1 MRYLSNVKLAPKLMS
16 SLLMMV
22 MLAASL
28 AAMAIYAID
37 GVKQKVDEGREAA
50 HRILLSA
57 DATTRT
63 LAYFRAIEFLPL
75 ELAPAARKEFEDA
88 AEREFA
94 ILNKDLDELAP
105 KLIFEKGRK
114 AMAEARRL
122 LAEYMPFHH
131 RIRDLSRAGDI
142 DGGGKLAL
150 EGAPLANRMREQL
163 AVIQSLNQAAA
174 DRGAEIADSDT
185 ARSRLILI
193 LTTTIGGVLIIG
205 FASALTIFAVIRPML
220 RIVAAMT
227 TIAAGNLETTVP
239 ALGQKDEVGQIAG
252 ALETFRQGMIENRE
266 MALAQEKERE
276 AKERRARVLDGA
288 VRGFQDR
295 IAVVVASVSSSA
307 TELEQTAR
315 SLSGTSEETSRQA
328 VAVAAAS
335 EEATQ
340 NVHTVAAAT
349 EELTSS
355 ITEIGQRVNESNNM
369 IQRAVDQAK
378 ATDGKVQFLAQ
389 AAQSIGNVVE
399 LINSIAGQTNLL
411 ALNATIEAARAG
423 EAGRGFAVVAAE
435 VKQLATQTSKATDEI
450 TGQISAIQNATQS
463 SIAAIKDITDT
474 INSVSGI
481 AAAIAAAINEQ
492 GAATQE
498 IARNVSHA
506 ADGTT
511 AVSENIGSVNLSAQQ
526 TGAGAHQVLSAASA
540 LNRDGTTLRAEVEE
554 FLATV
559 RAA

>member
-1 MRYLSNVKLAPKLMS
+1 MSYLSNIKLAPKLMS

-22 MLAASL
+22 MLAVSL
-28 AAMAIYAID
+28 AVMAIYALD
-37 GVKQKVDEGREAA
+37 GVKQKVDDGRRAA
-50 HRILLSA
+50 HRILLSS

-63 LAYFRAIEFLPL
+63 LAFFRAVEFLPL
-75 ELAPAARKEFEDA
+75 ELSAQARKGFEDTA
-88 AEREFA
+88 AEELTK
-94 ILNKDLDELAP
+94 LNRDLDELAP
-105 KLIFEKGRK
+105 MLIFEKGRN
-114 AMAEARRL
+114 AMAEARRH
-122 LAEYMPFHH
+122 LAEYVPVYH
-131 RIRDLSRAGDI
+131 RVRDLSRAGDI
-142 DGGGKLAL
+142 DSGGKVAL
-150 EGAPLANRMREQL
+150 EGALLADRIRQQL
-163 AVIQSLNQAAA
+163 SIIQSLNRAAA
-174 DRGAEIADSDT
+174 DRGAEMAEADT
-185 ARSRLILI
+185 ARSRLVLI
-193 LTTTIGGVLIIG
+193 LTTTIGGVLIVG

-227 TIAAGNLETTVP
+227 TIAAGNLDTTIP

-266 MALAQEKERE
+266 MTMAQEKERE

-295 IAVVVASVSSSA
+295 IAVVVSSVSSSA

-423 EAGRGFAVVAAE
+423 EAGRGFAVVASE

-540 LNRDGTTLRAEVEE
+540 LNRDGITLRTEVEE

>member
-1 MRYLSNVKLAPKLMS
+1 
-16 SLLMMV
+16 
-22 MLAASL
+22 
-28 AAMAIYAID
+28 
-37 GVKQKVDEGREAA
+37 
-50 HRILLSA
+50 
-57 DATTRT
+57 
-63 LAYFRAIEFLPL
+63 
-75 ELAPAARKEFEDA
+75 
-88 AEREFA
+88 
-94 ILNKDLDELAP
+94 
-105 KLIFEKGRK
+105 
-114 AMAEARRL
+114 
-122 LAEYMPFHH
+122 
-131 RIRDLSRAGDI
+131 
-142 DGGGKLAL
+142 
-150 EGAPLANRMREQL
+150 
-163 AVIQSLNQAAA
+163 
-174 DRGAEIADSDT
+174 
-185 ARSRLILI
+185 
-193 LTTTIGGVLIIG
+193 
-205 FASALTIFAVIRPML
+205 
-220 RIVAAMT
+220 
-227 TIAAGNLETTVP
+227 
-239 ALGQKDEVGQIAG
+239 
-252 ALETFRQGMIENRE
+252 
-266 MALAQEKERE
+266 
-276 AKERRARVLDGA
+276 
-288 VRGFQDR
+288 
-295 IAVVVASVSSSA
+295 
-307 TELEQTAR
+307 
-315 SLSGTSEETSRQA
+315 LSGTSEETSRQA

-340 NVHTVAAAT
+340 NVHTVAAAA